1 MRGGR
6 RQGRATSSHLRSA
19 TVVTARLLSHK
30 SGPVGLLVVVERVN
44 VRMPGKV
51 YNLALTLD
59 AGEKRYGGSEKP
71 VRI

>member
-1 MRGGR
+1 
-6 RQGRATSSHLRSA
+6 
-19 TVVTARLLSHK
+19 
-30 SGPVGLLVVVERVN
+30 LVVVERVN

>member
-1 MRGGR
+1 MRGGH
-6 RQGRATSSHLRSA
+6 RQGRATSCHLRLA

-30 SGPVGLLVVVERVN
+30 NGLVGLLVVVERVN

-51 YNLALTLD
+51 YDLASTLD

-71 VRI
+71 V